1 MIKKKPVRG
10 SDRVSVTFSTPVGV
24 DASTVH
30 LVGDFNDWDER
41 AHPMKQRKDGSWSI
55 TVRLPQGRAYQFR
68 YLVDY
73 ERWMTDEAPD
83 AYADNPYGSD
93 NAVVQV

>member
-1 MIKKKPVRG
+1 
-10 SDRVSVTFSTPVGV
+10 
-24 DASTVH
+24 
-30 LVGDFNDWDER
+30 
-41 AHPMKQRKDGSWSI
+41 
-55 TVRLPQGRAYQFR
+55 LPQGRAYQFR